1 MEQAVTIL
9 ILDDDES
16 SRKLL
21 NNSFKI
27 DHYRVLEAENAR
39 QMQALMS
46 SEDVDII
53 VLDLVLADDN
63 AIDLI
68 QQLRSRPGLG
78 IIAVSSATE
87 LIDLVLALEA
97 GADDFLAKP
106 FFSRELLARTRSLLR
121 RLHHATHSKDELSS
135 TTSKQS
141 VQLRFGPWT
150 LALGPRELCG
160 SDGAICDLTTT
171 EFDLLTI
178 LVKNNQKT
186 LSRQQI
192 MDSMRGSDWAVT
204 ERTIDNHIVRLRK
217 KINREQSQTLI
228 KTVRG
233 VGYLF
238 SANVV
243 VIKAPKP
250 VMELES

>member
-27 DHYRVLEAENAR
+27 DHYRVLEAENAH

-121 RLHHATHSKDELSS
+121 RLHHA
-135 TTSKQS
+135 
-141 VQLRFGPWT
+141 WT

-204 ERTIDNHIVRLRK
+204 NPSWSLKAELSASCRL
-217 KINREQSQTLI
+217 
-228 KTVRG
+228 VG
-233 VGYLF
+233 VSCLCR
-238 SANVV
+238 
-243 VIKAPKP
+243 
-250 VMELES
+250 